1 MKFNRTYNLVVDV
14 GPYSPVQKAVGTPS
28 TKFSAFQ
35 KFAENSVTIEPNFT
49 IEFTIRR
56 EMLATAQTA
65 SFKIYNLAQA
75 TRDVIYKDWFN
86 GAYYTGIE
94 FKAGY
99 LNQFMPVIFN
109 GTVRQ
114 AYSKRVSRTNIVTEI
129 EAYDGGF
136 AQANSYSNFNLQPG
150 TNLTDLINRLN
161 QDLVKVAPTPIVGN
175 LPALANQRAIV
186 CVGPTY
192 NIIQKILPVNVN
204 ATIDNNQLKVLGI
217 NDGFKVNEEIFV
229 ISSETGLLD
238 IPERQGNFIACKML
252 FEPRL
257 TIGQLVW
264 LVSADIPKYNGIY
277 PVQGITHE
285 GIISPSVNGPLVTTV
300 NLFLGPNGEKT
311 LSGGAQGIS

>member
-14 GPYSPVQKAVGTPS
+14 GPYSPIKKEDGTPS
-28 TKFSAFQ
+28 TKFSAFT
-35 KFAENSVTIEPNFT
+35 KFAENSVTIEPNYT
-49 IEFTIRR
+49 IEFSIRR

-65 SFKIYNLAQA
+65 NFKIYNLGES
-75 TRDVIYKDWFN
+75 TRDVIYKEWFN
-86 GAYYTGIE
+86 GGEYAGIE
-94 FKAGY
+94 FRAGY

-109 GTVRQ
+109 GNIRS
-114 AYSKRVSRTNIVTEI
+114 AYSKRVGRTNIVTEI
-129 EAYDGGF
+129 DAYSGGF

-150 TNLTDLINRLN
+150 SSLSDLINRLN
-161 QDLVKVAPTPIVGN
+161 QDLVKVAPTPIIGN
-175 LPALANQRAIV
+175 VPSLVNQRSVV

-192 NIIQKILPVNVN
+192 NIIQNILPVNVN

-238 IPERQGNFIACKML
+238 IPERQGMFITCKML

-264 LVSADIPKYNGIY
+264 LISKDIPRYNGIY
-277 PVQGITHE
+277 PVQGLTHE
-285 GIISPSVNGPLVTTV
+285 GIISPAVNGPLTTLV
-300 NLFLGPNGEKT
+300 NLYLGPNGEKN
-311 LSGGAQGIS
+311 LSGGAQGTT